1 MIMGVMFVGVM
12 MLTGVAEAESFK
24 MKLANAGPAESSDR
38 TVIAVDV
45 FKNYVETKSQGRIKI
60 DAFHASQLGSEK
72 EILEGLKMG
81 TIELGTITTGPIPTL
96 FKPIMVFDIPYLFPS
111 EYVAWQVLD
120 GPFGDELMEAMRV
133 QTGVRSL
140 AVSENGYRH
149 CPFGDELMEAM
160 RVQTGVRSL
169 AVSEN
174 GYRHFFTG
182 KKAIH
187 SPADMKGLKL
197 RTMENPAHMKLVE
210 ALGASPTPIAFG
222 ELYMALQQ
230 GVVDGAEC
238 PITLINN
245 MKFYEVQKHVV
256 LDGHLY
262 NPLILFIN
270 DGLWKK
276 LSPELRQIMY
286 EGAQFY
292 NITQRAL
299 TQRQIQTGLENLKA
313 NGMEV
318 YVPTPEEMRAF
329 KDLSQSAV
337 LPYVKEQAGEEWVE
351 KIMKAVEEVE
361 ENLASRV
368 K

>member
-1 MIMGVMFVGVM
+1 MGVMFVGVM

-140 AVSENGYRH
+140 A
-149 CPFGDELMEAM
+149 L
-160 RVQTGVRSL
+160 
-169 AVSEN
+169 SEN

-182 KKAIH
+182 KKPVH
-187 SPADMKGLKL
+187 SPDDMKGLKL

-329 KDLSQSAV
+329 RDLSQSAV

-351 KIMKAVEEVE
+351 KIMKAVEEAE

>member
-1 MIMGVMFVGVM
+1 MMMGIMLIGVM
-12 MLTGVAEAESFK
+12 MLVGVAEAESFK

-120 GPFGDELMEAMRV
+120 G
-133 QTGVRSL
+133 
-140 AVSENGYRH
+140 
-149 CPFGDELMEAM
+149 PFGDELMEAM

-351 KIMKAVEEVE
+351 KIMKAVEEAE

>member
-1 MIMGVMFVGVM
+1 MTMGVMFVGVM

-60 DAFHASQLGSEK
+60 DAFHASQLGNEK

-140 AVSENGYRH
+140 A
-149 CPFGDELMEAM
+149 L
-160 RVQTGVRSL
+160 
-169 AVSEN
+169 SEN

-187 SPADMKGLKL
+187 SPDDMKGLKL

-270 DGLWKK
+270 DGLWKR

-329 KDLSQSAV
+329 RDLSQSAV

-351 KIMKAVEEVE
+351 KIMKAVEEAE

>member
-1 MIMGVMFVGVM
+1 MMMGIMFIGVM

-120 GPFGDELMEAMRV
+120 G
-133 QTGVRSL
+133 
-140 AVSENGYRH
+140 
-149 CPFGDELMEAM
+149 PFGDELMEAM

-351 KIMKAVEEVE
+351 KIMKAVEEAE

>member
-120 GPFGDELMEAMRV
+120 G
-133 QTGVRSL
+133 
-140 AVSENGYRH
+140 
-149 CPFGDELMEAM
+149 PFGDELMEAM

>member
-1 MIMGVMFVGVM
+1 MMMGIMLIGVM
-12 MLTGVAEAESFK
+12 MLVGVAEAESFK

-149 CPFGDELMEAM
+149 
-160 RVQTGVRSL
+160 
-169 AVSEN
+169 
-174 GYRHFFTG
+174 FFTG
-182 KKAIH
+182 KKPVH
-187 SPADMKGLKL
+187 SPDDMKGLKL

-329 KDLSQSAV
+329 RDLSQSAV

-351 KIMKAVEEVE
+351 KIMKAVEEAE

>member
-1 MIMGVMFVGVM
+1 MTMGVMFVGVM

-60 DAFHASQLGSEK
+60 DAFHASQLGNEK

-149 CPFGDELMEAM
+149 
-160 RVQTGVRSL
+160 
-169 AVSEN
+169 
-174 GYRHFFTG
+174 FFTG
-182 KKAIH
+182 KKPVH
-187 SPADMKGLKL
+187 SPDDMKGLKL

-270 DGLWKK
+270 DGLWKR

-313 NGMEV
+313 NGMEI

-329 KDLSQSAV
+329 RDLSQSAV
-337 LPYVKEQAGEEWVE
+337 LPYVEEQAGEEWVE
-351 KIMKAVEEVE
+351 KIMKAVEEAE

>member
-1 MIMGVMFVGVM
+1 MKRAICMIMGVIFVGVV
-12 MLTGVAEAESFK
+12 MLTGVAEAENFK

-140 AVSENGYRH
+140 A
-149 CPFGDELMEAM
+149 L
-160 RVQTGVRSL
+160 
-169 AVSEN
+169 SEN

-187 SPADMKGLKL
+187 SPDDMKGLKL

-313 NGMEV
+313 NGMEI

-329 KDLSQSAV
+329 RDLSQSAV
-337 LPYVKEQAGEEWVE
+337 LPYVEEQAGEEWVE
-351 KIMKAVEEVE
+351 KIMKAVEEAE

>member
-1 MIMGVMFVGVM
+1 MMMGIMLIGVM
-12 MLTGVAEAESFK
+12 MLVGVAEAESFK

-120 GPFGDELMEAMRV
+120 G
-133 QTGVRSL
+133 
-140 AVSENGYRH
+140 
-149 CPFGDELMEAM
+149 PFGDELMEAM

-329 KDLSQSAV
+329 RDLSQSAV

-351 KIMKAVEEVE
+351 KIMKAVEEAE

>member
-1 MIMGVMFVGVM
+1 MIMGVIFVGVV
-12 MLTGVAEAESFK
+12 MLTGVAEAENFK

-120 GPFGDELMEAMRV
+120 GPFGDELMETMRV
-133 QTGVRSL
+133 RTGVRSL
-140 AVSENGYRH
+140 A
-149 CPFGDELMEAM
+149 L
-160 RVQTGVRSL
+160 
-169 AVSEN
+169 SEN

-182 KKAIH
+182 KKAVH
-187 SPADMKGLKL
+187 SPDDMKGLKL

-329 KDLSQSAV
+329 RDLSQSAV

-351 KIMKAVEEVE
+351 KIMEAVEEAE

>member
-1 MIMGVMFVGVM
+1 MTMGVMFVGVM

-140 AVSENGYRH
+140 A
-149 CPFGDELMEAM
+149 L
-160 RVQTGVRSL
+160 
-169 AVSEN
+169 SEN

-182 KKAIH
+182 KKPVH
-187 SPADMKGLKL
+187 SPDDMKGLKL

-329 KDLSQSAV
+329 RNLSQSAV

-351 KIMKAVEEVE
+351 KIMKAVEEAE